1 MSEKLYCYKYP
12 HPALTADT
20 VIMAP
25 YEDSLKILL
34 IERKNEPYKGYW
46 AFPGGFMN
54 MDENAEECAR
64 RELEEET
71 GLKNIVIEQLQ
82 AFTDVNRDPRERIIT
97 IAFYGFSEL
106 QYVKGADD
114 ALNAQWFDI
123 HNLPELGFDHKSI
136 LETTI
141 NRLKEKIKSGSLT
154 EDCFPET
161 FTENI
166 ISKIITTI
174 SNL

>member
-54 MDENAEECAR
+54 MDENAEACAR

-82 AFTDVNRDPRERIIT
+82 AFTDVNIDPRERIIT
-97 IAFYGFSEL
+97 IAF
-106 QYVKGADD
+106 
-114 ALNAQWFDI
+114 
-123 HNLPELGFDHKSI
+123 
-136 LETTI
+136 
-141 NRLKEKIKSGSLT
+141 
-154 EDCFPET
+154 
-161 FTENI
+161 
-166 ISKIITTI
+166 
-174 SNL
+174 